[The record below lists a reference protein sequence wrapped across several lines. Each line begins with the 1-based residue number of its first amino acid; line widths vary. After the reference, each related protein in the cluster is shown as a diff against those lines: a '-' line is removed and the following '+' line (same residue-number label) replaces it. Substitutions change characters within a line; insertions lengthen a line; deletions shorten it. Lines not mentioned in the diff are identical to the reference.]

1 MFQLFQFEPA
11 TPQPMT
17 KPAMRIIGLTGGIAT
32 GKTTVSDYLATRY
45 GWPVLDAD
53 ELARSAVEPGSPV
66 LSAIA
71 QRFGSQLVREDGS
84 LDRPRLGDIVFH
96 NPAERRWLESQIH
109 PLVRAG
115 LEAGIADRC
124 DRESTVVLAVPL
136 LFEANF
142 TDLPSEIWVV
152 TCDRSQQLRRL
163 MARNRLSAAQAEAR
177 IASQWPMSQKCDRAD
192 VVLQNT
198 QSLDY
203 LVTQV
208 DRAAARSV
216 H

>member
-1 MFQLFQFEPA
+1 
-11 TPQPMT
+11 
-17 KPAMRIIGLTGGIAT
+17 MRIIGLTGGIAT
-32 GKTTVSDYLATRY
+32 GKTTLSDYLATRY

-53 ELARSAVEPGSPV
+53 ELARSAMEPGSPV
-66 LSAIA
+66 LAAIA
-71 QRFGSQLVREDGS
+71 ERFGSHLIREDGS

-96 NPAERRWLESQIH
+96 DTAERQWLEAQIH

-115 LEAGIADRC
+115 LEAGITDRC
-124 DRESTVVLAVPL
+124 HHESTLVLAVPL

-152 TCDRSQQLRRL
+152 TCDRSQQLARL
-163 MARNRLSAAQAEAR
+163 MARSRLSVAEAEAR
-177 IASQWPMSQKCDRAD
+177 IASQWPLAQKCDRAD

-208 DRAAARSV
+208 DRAAARSL